1 LRKPRAYYTLFLLF
15 TKQKHFIRQLKKL
28 LGFYPLHLSYYKTAF
43 RHRSVSLHQGNAT
56 INNERLEFLG
66 DAILDAIVSDYL
78 YELFPEEDEGFLT
91 RMRAKIVQRKTMNQI
106 ANSMGLQNFLVIDTK
121 SNMSTDRI
129 LGNALEAL
137 VGAIYLDRSYRACR
151 YFIIKN
157 YLKNIDFSFI
167 QEAQYDHKSKLYHL
181 IQDKK
186 WKLVFETHEH
196 IEDCEHSAHFLSI
209 VKINDAFIAEG
220 KAWTKKEAEQ
230 AASKNALEKLPKT

>member
-1 LRKPRAYYTLFLLF
+1 LRKPRAYYTLFLLL
-15 TKQKHFIRQLKKL
+15 TKQKHFIRQLRKL

-43 RHRSVSLHQGNAT
+43 RHRSASLHEGNAT

-78 YELFPEEDEGFLT
+78 YELFPDEDEGFLT
-91 RMRAKIVQRKTMNQI
+91 RMRAKIVQRKTMNHI
-106 ANSMGLQNFLVIDTK
+106 ANSMDLQNFLVIDTK

-137 VGAIYLDRSYRACR
+137 VGAIYLDRSYRATR
-151 YFIIKN
+151 YFIVKN
-157 YLKNIDFSFI
+157 YLKRIDFSVI

-230 AASKNALEKLPKT
+230 EASKMALEKIIS

>member
-1 LRKPRAYYTLFLLF
+1 MRKPRAYYTLFLLL
-15 TKQKHFIRQLKKL
+15 TKQKHFIRQLRKL

-43 RHRSVSLHQGNAT
+43 RHRSVSLQEGNAT

-78 YELFPEEDEGFLT
+78 YEHFPEKDEGFLT
-91 RMRAKIVQRKTMNQI
+91 RIRAQIVQRKTMNQI
-106 ANSMGLQNFLVIDTK
+106 AVSMGLQNFLVLDIR

-137 VGAIYLDRSYRACR
+137 VGAIYLDRSYRATR
-151 YFIIKN
+151 YFIVKN
-157 YLKNIDFSFI
+157 YLNRIDFSAI
-167 QEAQYDHKSKLYHL
+167 QKTQYDHKSKLYHL
-181 IQDKK
+181 VQDKK

-196 IEDCEHSAHFLSI
+196 IEDCEHSSHFLSV
-209 VKINDAFIAEG
+209 VKINDTFVAEG

-230 AASKNALEKLPKT
+230 EASKIALEKIDS